1 MGKNIAIFADG
12 TGNTVGK
19 HDTNVLRLCRMA
31 DIRNRDQQLVIYDPG
46 VGTLRTPA
54 ELEAAFWRPAG
65 TCEGNGPS
73 PIKDSPRGLAVLL
86 LGSTF
91 GYGTKWNIKRLYS
104 ELAKHYGPGDR
115 VYIFGFSRGAFTARA
130 LCGLIYRCGLVKCHR
145 DKDKIEE
152 AYSLYRRH
160 FEQEKSSEELRW
172 KKEKVQEFR
181 EKYSHPCNIRFL
193 GIFDTVKSVGY
204 FSPRNLPHTRHNP
217 IVQTV
222 RHALS
227 LHERRSFYAPTTWG
241 GLDADTRP
249 AVYMSAC
256 WGSGEC
262 SGPAIG
268 WQDVKEVWFAGCHSD
283 VGGGYPREA
292 SSPAQVSLRWILE
305 EARAH
310 GLLICG
316 EAEAEVNELAITVNK
331 GHLHDELPRHE
342 TWKDW
347 TRWIFREDWTRW
359 IFWKD
364 CAGWIFWKIVDICPR
379 RDLENEPP
387 PPRKIW
393 RYMPA
398 GPRNIGASLRR
409 GRIAV
414 HATAKSCYEQEKD
427 YPWNGLNTEFVYRN
441 ENSVAA
447 EECSCRP
454 PRTLQL
460 NRGGLDHYARNG
472 RGAI

>member
-12 TGNTVGK
+12 TGNTVGNY
-19 HDTNVLRLCRMA
+19 DTNVLRLCRMA
-31 DIRNRDQQLVIYDPG
+31 DIRNPHQQLVIYDPG

-54 ELEAAFWRPAG
+54 ELEDAFRRPG
-65 TCEGNGPS
+65 STYECNGPL
-73 PIKDSPRGLAVLL
+73 PIEDSPRGLAVLL
-86 LGSTF
+86 LGSAF

-104 ELAKHYGPGDR
+104 ELAKHYDPGDR
-115 VYIFGFSRGAFTARA
+115 VYLFGFSRGAFTARA
-130 LCGLIYRCGLVKCHR
+130 LAGLIYRCGLVKRCHR

-152 AYSLYRRH
+152 AYKLYRKH
-160 FEQEKSSEELRW
+160 FEQAKSSEELRW
-172 KKEKVQEFR
+172 NKEDVREFR

-249 AVYMSAC
+249 AVYVPAC
-256 WGSGEC
+256 WASGRY
-262 SGPAIG
+262 GPAIR

-283 VGGGYPREA
+283 VGGGYPREC
-292 SSPAQVSLRWILE
+292 SSPADVSLRWMLE

-310 GLLICG
+310 GLMISH
-316 EAEAEVNELAITVNK
+316 EAEAKVKLVTTITK
-331 GHLHDELPRHE
+331 EDLHDELARHE
-342 TWKDW
+342 TWEDW
-347 TRWIFREDWTRW
+347 PGWIFWKNWPQW

-364 CAGWIFWKIVDICPR
+364 CARWILWQVVDKGPR

-393 RYMPA
+393 RCGSA
-398 GPRNIGASLRR
+398 GPRNIGASLRG

-414 HATAKSCYEQEKD
+414 HSTALSCYEPKD
-427 YPWNGLNTEFVYRN
+427 YPWKCLKENLIDTEKY

-447 EECSCRP
+447 EECDCRAVWAP
-454 PRTLQL
+454 
-460 NRGGLDHYARNG
+460 D
-472 RGAI
+472 I

>member
-31 DIRNRDQQLVIYDPG
+31 DIRNPHQQLVIYDPG
-46 VGTLRTPA
+46 VGTRRTPA
-54 ELEAAFWRPAG
+54 ELEDAFRRPG
-65 TCEGNGPS
+65 STYECNGPL
-73 PIKDSPRGLAVLL
+73 PIEDSPRGLAILL
-86 LGSTF
+86 LGSAF

-104 ELAKHYGPGDR
+104 ELAKHYEPGDR
-115 VYIFGFSRGAFTARA
+115 VYLFGFSRGAFTARA
-130 LCGLIYRCGLVKCHR
+130 LAGLIYRCGLVKRCHR
-145 DKDKIEE
+145 DNDKIEE
-152 AYSLYRRH
+152 AYGLYRKH
-160 FEQEKSSEELRW
+160 FEQAKSSEELRW
-172 KKEKVQEFR
+172 KKEKVREFR

-249 AVYMSAC
+249 AVYVPAC
-256 WGSGEC
+256 WSSGRY
-262 SGPAIG
+262 GPAMR

-292 SSPAQVSLRWILE
+292 SSPADVSLRWMLE
-305 EARAH
+305 EARTH
-310 GLLICG
+310 GLMISH
-316 EAEAEVNELAITVNK
+316 EAEEEVKQLVTTIDK
-331 GHLHDELPRHE
+331 GHLHDELARHE

-347 TRWIFREDWTRW
+347 PGWLFWKNWPRW

-364 CAGWIFWKIVDICPR
+364 CARWIFWQVVDNCPH

-393 RYMPA
+393 RYLPA
-398 GPRNIGASLRR
+398 GPRDIAASLRR

-414 HATAKSCYEQEKD
+414 HSTAPSCYEPKD
-427 YPWNGLNTEFVYRN
+427 YPWKDLK
-441 ENSVAA
+441 ENLIDTKKYENPVAA
-447 EECSCRP
+447 EECGCRAVWAP
-454 PRTLQL
+454 
-460 NRGGLDHYARNG
+460 D
-472 RGAI
+472 I

>member
-1 MGKNIAIFADG
+1 MGKSIAIFADG
-12 TGNTVGK
+12 TGNTVGN

-31 DIRNRDQQLVIYDPG
+31 DIRNPHQQLVIYDPG
-46 VGTLRTPA
+46 VGTLGTPA
-54 ELEAAFWRPAG
+54 ELEDAFRRPG
-65 TCEGNGPS
+65 ETCECNGPL
-73 PIKDSPRGLAVLL
+73 PIEDSIEPFPPKRLAAWL
-86 LGSTF
+86 LGLGF
-91 GYGTKWNIKRLYS
+91 GYGTERNIKRLYS
-104 ELAKHYGPGDR
+104 ELAKHYDPGDR
-115 VYIFGFSRGAFTARA
+115 VYLFGFSRGAFTARA
-130 LCGLIYRCGLVKCHR
+130 LAGLIYRCGLVKRCHR

-152 AYSLYRRH
+152 AYKLYRKH

-204 FSPRNLPHTRHNP
+204 FFPRNLPHTRHNP

-249 AVYMSAC
+249 AVYVPAC
-256 WGSGEC
+256 WASGRY
-262 SGPAIG
+262 GPAIR

-292 SSPAQVSLRWILE
+292 SSPADVSLRWMLE

-310 GLLICG
+310 GLRISHK
-316 EAEAEVNELAITVNK
+316 AEAKVNELAMTITK
-331 GHLHDELPRHE
+331 GHLHDELARHE

-347 TRWIFREDWTRW
+347 ARW

-364 CAGWIFWKIVDICPR
+364 CAWWIGWQVVDHCPH

-393 RYMPA
+393 RCLPA
-398 GPRNIGASLRR
+398 GPRDIGASLRR

-414 HATAKSCYEQEKD
+414 HSTARSCYEPKD
-427 YPWNGLNTEFVYRN
+427 YPWKCLKENLIDTEKY

-447 EECSCRP
+447 EECDCRAVWAP
-454 PRTLQL
+454 
-460 NRGGLDHYARNG
+460 D
-472 RGAI
+472 I